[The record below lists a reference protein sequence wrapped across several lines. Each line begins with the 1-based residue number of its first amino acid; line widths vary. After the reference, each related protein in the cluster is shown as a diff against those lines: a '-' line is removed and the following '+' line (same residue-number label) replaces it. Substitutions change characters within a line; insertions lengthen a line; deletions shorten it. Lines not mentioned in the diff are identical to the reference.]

1 MTNSDDS
8 LCLLTE
14 ERTVLFEFFLDG
26 VAVAAMPGESVLA
39 ACQRTGVA
47 LATVCKGRGICG
59 ACRVTVEEGVDALQ
73 PASAQEVR
81 LIGYLG
87 RGEDTQ
93 RHRLACQ
100 IAMAESLSGLRLQT
114 HPVVAKS

>member
-1 MTNSDDS
+1 MTNSDDG

-14 ERTVLFEFFLDG
+14 DRTVLFEFFLDSM
-26 VAVAAMPGESVLA
+26 AVAAMRGESVLA
-39 ACQRTGVA
+39 ACQRTGVS

-59 ACRVTVEEGVDALQ
+59 ACRVTVEDKFDALP

-87 RGEDTQ
+87 RDEDT
-93 RHRLACQ
+93 RTHRLACQ
-100 IAMAESLSGLRLQT
+100 IAMAESLTGLRLKT

>member
-1 MTNSDDS
+1 MTNSDDG

-14 ERTVLFEFFLDG
+14 DQTVLFEFFLDG
-26 VAVAAMPGESVLA
+26 MAVAAMPGESVLA
-39 ACQRTGVA
+39 ACQRSGVA

-59 ACRVTVEEGVDALQ
+59 ACRVTVEDKFDALP
-73 PASAQEVR
+73 PASAQEIR

-87 RGEDTQ
+87 RSEDTQ
-93 RHRLACQ
+93 THRLACQ
-100 IAMAESLSGLRLQT
+100 ITMAESLSGLRLKT

>member
-1 MTNSDDS
+1 MTNSDDG

-14 ERTVLFEFFLDG
+14 DRPVFFEFFLDG
-26 VAVAAMPGESVLA
+26 TAVSAMPGESVLA

-59 ACRVTVEEGVDALQ
+59 ACRVTVEDKLDALP

-93 RHRLACQ
+93 THRLACQ
-100 IAMAESLSGLRLQT
+100 IAMAESLTGLRLKT